1 LAFEKFAT
9 MTRLHLLLLDD
20 CQVEGDFIL
29 YIVKGIEVVDLVHLA
44 NFGVPYELE
53 SSKLGCVES

>member
-9 MTRLHLLLLDD
+9 MIGLHLLLLDD
-20 CQVEGDFIL
+20 CQVEGDFIS
-29 YIVKGIEVVDLVHLA
+29 YIVKGIEVVDLVHNA
-44 NFGVPYELE
+44 NFGVLYKLE